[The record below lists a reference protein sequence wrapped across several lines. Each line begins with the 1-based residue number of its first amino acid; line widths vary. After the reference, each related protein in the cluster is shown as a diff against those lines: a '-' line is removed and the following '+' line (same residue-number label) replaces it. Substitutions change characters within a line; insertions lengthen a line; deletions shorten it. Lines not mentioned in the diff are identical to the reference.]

1 MARRKPRS
9 PGVMLR
15 GRAAGLHY
23 WDDEVTADGGKTR
36 LRRTVRRRERAA
48 FRRALHAEHDITT

>member
-23 WDDEVTADGGKTR
+23 WDDEVTADGGKIR
-36 LRRTVRRRERAA
+36 LRRERAA
-48 FRRALHAEHDITT
+48 FQQSLLTEYGITTG